1 MELPRT
7 RPSGRP
13 PTWRT
18 STNSL
23 PDASDVKIEPALPGR
38 NSARRRIAS
47 WGTPSRVRSAEVW
60 SVIWT
65 PWCSCL
71 VWSLVVPRASAS
83 KLHPCCLAPLRIEGE
98 DREAVFPS
106 VRAAPVE
113 LCDRRSDDRRLGDVV
128 PAVLLHRALALPD
141 PQVHGPHHD
150 TAGAEPG
157 RVPLHLGTGVVPGLV
172 HQVGIPAHLGVPAS
186 PPRLVDR
193 ETVVMPGADRDS
205 EAEAGGTPAR
215 HDQLGEVLAGQIG
228 RERPLE
234 RDPAGRTHGRADR
247 PELQAASGERADR
260 QQ

>member
-7 RPSGRP
+7 RPSGRN
-13 PTWRT
+13 PTSRT
-18 STNSL
+18 SRNSL
-23 PDASDVKIEPALPGR
+23 TDRSDVKIEPGLPGR
-38 NSARRRIAS
+38 SSARRRIAS

-60 SVIWT
+60 SVIWI

-83 KLHPCCLAPLRIEGE
+83 KLHPCCLAPLRVEGE

-106 VRAAPVE
+106 FRAAAVE
-113 LCDRRSDDRRLGDVV
+113 LCDRRSDDRRLGDVI

-157 RVPLHLGTGVVPGLV
+157 HVPLHLGTGVVPGLV

-186 PPRLVDR
+186 PPGLVDR
-193 ETVVMPGADRDS
+193 EPVVVPGADRGS
-205 EAEAGGTPAR
+205 EGRAGRNPAR
-215 HDQLGEVLAGQIG
+215 RPAANDPLASTPPPPPAPPRSSPPAVI
-228 RERPLE
+228 RPIAW
-234 RDPAGRTHGRADR
+234 RRAWYSVCTMG
-247 PELQAASGERADR
+247 PNE
-260 QQ
+260 